1 MFQNYNILKKVTFL
15 IKSKKHERLIAWIFA
30 KYENISIFPEG
41 NYFKVELFLNNSEI
55 NDFPSVKL
63 RKKLGNFTLTTIKKK
78 DWVYQNIK
86 DDQGTQTEFFYI
98 NQGLS
103 TKISNKKFKLI
114 IPGNNAFGTGSH
126 ESTFLSII
134 CIEYLIKK
142 KNYSSICDVGTGSG
156 ILSFVLNK
164 TTKQKIDSIDNDNKI
179 KKNFFK
185 NLSTN
190 HLNNIRF
197 FYQNGLNS
205 FVLRNKSYDLIV
217 ANILLITH
225 KKLVKQYYNKLK
237 NNGEII
243 ISGVLVD
250 QEKEI
255 ISIFNKFNFKL
266 KKKFYSFKW
275 VGLIFKKNRKRI
287 C

>member
-1 MFQNYNILKKVTFL
+1 MKKITFL
-15 IKSKKHERLIAWIFA
+15 IKSKKHESLIAWIFT
-30 KYENISIFPEG
+30 KYKNVSIFPDG
-41 NYFKVELFLNNSEI
+41 NYFKVEILLNNSEI
-55 NDFPSVKL
+55 NIFSSGKL
-63 RKKLGNFTLTTIKKK
+63 KKKIGDFTLTTIKKK

-98 NQGLS
+98 SQGLS
-103 TKISNKKFKLI
+103 TKISNRKFKLI
-114 IPGNNAFGTGSH
+114 IPANNAFGTGRH

-142 KNYSSICDVGTGSG
+142 KCYSSICDVGTGSG

-164 TTKQKIDSIDNDNKI
+164 TTKQRIDSIDNDNKI
-179 KKNFFK
+179 KKTFLE

-190 HLNNIRF
+190 HLNNVRF
-197 FYQNGLNS
+197 FNQNGLNS
-205 FVLRNKSYDLIV
+205 FFLRNKSYDLIV

-237 NNGEII
+237 DNGEII
-243 ISGVLVD
+243 ISGILID
-250 QEKEI
+250 QEMEI

-275 VGLIFKKNRKRI
+275 VGLIFQKKRK
-287 C
+287 

>member
-1 MFQNYNILKKVTFL
+1 MKKVTFL